1 MKSSKPDPSSFQK
14 WKVAFRERAHLLIS
28 VGYTASRYK
37 IESDGHEE
45 QDITGF
51 IVCGIKDWIRRRD
64 CPPWCKYYSVHEE
77 APVSKEGSS
86 GKSRPR
92 TDIFIELGSR
102 ERPEYVFEAKRLRT
116 RGYGVSRYTGLGG
129 MGCFTEGIYASGYDE
144 AAMLGY
150 IQSNKLFEWK
160 ERVKKSITENEA
172 SLYLKSPQYDEVVI
186 AEFPLE
192 WVSEHERKNG
202 KGRIIRIYHV
212 LLDCLPQAESQ
223 SLIWGSS
230 WLSDPSIL

>member
-28 VGYTASRYK
+28 IGYIAGRYK

-51 IVCGIKDWIRRRD
+51 IVCGIRDWLRRRD
-64 CPPWCKYYSVHEE
+64 CPPWCKFYSVHEE

-92 TDIFIELGSR
+92 TDFFIELGSR
-102 ERPEYVFEAKRLRT
+102 FRPEYVFEAKRLRAN
-116 RGYGVSRYTGLGG
+116 GYGVSRYTGLEG

-150 IQSNKLFEWK
+150 VQSNALFEWK
-160 ERVKKSITENEA
+160 ERVKQSITEKGV
-172 SLYLKSPQYDEVVI
+172 SLYLKSLQYDEVVI

-202 KGRIIRIYHV
+202 KGRIIKIYHV
-212 LLDCLPQAESQ
+212 LLDCLPPTESKH
-223 SLIWGSS
+223 LR
-230 WLSDPSIL
+230 